1 MFDPAP
7 KVPRIIAL
15 LVLVASFSTV
25 SSSQEVRGHRPPQP
39 FQRFAVSPSAP
50 VRFLLSD
57 RGRELLRHSPAPQA
71 ASIRR
76 ALEETSPALAPV
88 APAWQVTPSTATV
101 GTTCGTSGTKFNR
114 EGTTNALPQNE
125 ESLDFMQNR
134 VAPGTDLVV
143 GGANDYRGMMGG
155 LGNSMTGYYIQRT
168 NADCNPE
175 ADGGLPALANPNNTA
190 AQLFG
195 GGDPVVAA
203 DPARDAV
210 FMADLRFDETATAV
224 GIFRTSAANLMS
236 GTACPT
242 GTHTAAQSATCW
254 PQHRLVATKPG
265 TFQQYFE
272 DKPHLAVDERQ
283 SGTGA
288 GRIYVTGTLFD
299 FVASTSRIWIVGC
312 ANDLSSCSAPA
323 FVSGTDMQTQ
333 MSHVSV
339 RPDGGITVSY
349 VNILA
354 SGDAVAIRYARCT
367 TATPPAAPTCTA
379 PVTVFNESK
388 AIVDGYLGSTDF
400 DLITY
405 PKHAHRT
412 DSNGTETYMV
422 WERCKAATLSG
433 VTCMDSDVV
442 LAASNNNGATWSA
455 PVVIDSASG
464 SQFFCWIAADKSI
477 GTINIAYYSAT
488 ESWRHRFKVML
499 VQIPAGA
506 ATPDAGGTP
515 QAVTSGTN
523 EPDADP
529 FLGGMFVGDY
539 IGIAARG
546 STASGQSVV
555 YVGYTWNSRNGS
567 YNGATNGQQD
577 NRISRLTY

>member
-1 MFDPAP
+1 MFDRAP
-7 KVPRIIAL
+7 KVSPLSVILLL
-15 LVLVASFSTV
+15 LVSLTGISNA
-25 SSSQEVRGHRPPQP
+25 QEPRAMGRQPQP
-39 FQRFAVSPSAP
+39 FQRFAVPPSAP
-50 VRFLLSD
+50 VRFLLSA
-57 RGRELLRHSPAPQA
+57 RGRELLRRSPSPQA
-71 ASIRR
+71 QRIRR
-76 ALEETSPALAPV
+76 ALGDTSPALPTAMAPS
-88 APAWQVTPSTATV
+88 QISPSTATV

-168 NADCNPE
+168 NAECTPE

-210 FMADLRFDETATAV
+210 FMADLRFDDTATAV

-236 GTACPT
+236 ATTCPT

-265 TFQQYFE
+265 TFEQYFE

-299 FVASTSRIWIVGC
+299 FITSTSRIWIVGC

-349 VNILA
+349 VNILP

-388 AIVDGYLGSTDF
+388 AIVDGFLGSTDF

-412 DSNGTETYMV
+412 DSN
-422 WERCKAATLSG
+422 
-433 VTCMDSDVV
+433 
-442 LAASNNNGATWSA
+442 
-455 PVVIDSASG
+455 
-464 SQFFCWIAADKSI
+464 
-477 GTINIAYYSAT
+477 
-488 ESWRHRFKVML
+488 
-499 VQIPAGA
+499 
-506 ATPDAGGTP
+506 
-515 QAVTSGTN
+515 
-523 EPDADP
+523 
-529 FLGGMFVGDY
+529 
-539 IGIAARG
+539 
-546 STASGQSVV
+546 
-555 YVGYTWNSRNGS
+555 
-567 YNGATNGQQD
+567 
-577 NRISRLTY
+577 